1 MSDSERTKIRTLN
14 GWTDGGNSV
23 RGGLVEIAA
32 IKLVADV
39 KEDAKCYDQKMD
51 QFSKISDQ
59 ISKSQQKYN
68 RHMCRLEMLD
78 ETFYY
83 FNDPTYTWD
92 TLDILLQSLMEL
104 NNSLRVLSLS

>member
-1 MSDSERTKIRTLN
+1 MQSVATKKWTIFSKTRTKYPDL
-14 GWTDGGNSV
+14 
-23 RGGLVEIAA
+23 
-32 IKLVADV
+32 
-39 KEDAKCYDQKMD
+39 
-51 QFSKISDQ
+51 SK
-59 ISKSQQKYN
+59 KYN